1 MEDNYEQ
8 LANKDLTI
16 NKLGFTKEE
25 WQSIA
30 VSGYSNTQILND
42 TIIFAKDDS
51 YETNW
56 LFLNLKTNKKK
67 LFKVKHDYNSA
78 LQNFNFYIDRGEIYW
93 TTKQSRRNTIYNK
106 LEIDQ
111 ELQEILNTND
121 KNINNL
127 YKKTLLYRSIFSV
140 YKKDEKITSDKL
152 NEVYNNLYTL
162 EKMINTNKIADAN
175 LAINKLEEYCNS
187 IIPIK
192 DNPFI
197 LLNSLNDVYEYDKDG
212 LESLGYLKCCSIS
225 KDF

>member
-16 NKLGFTKEE
+16 NKLGFTKEK